1 MRLPVSPPRHVF
13 RINHLHS
20 LGDCQ
25 NWLLGVAAPTGIQAS
40 KPINKT
46 RLNDIVALIH
56 GVRLVS
62 GDLHVSQRGL
72 PEAWLWLSLSG
83 RVPDNPC
90 EGTIMVATAIVVI
103 GLSVVFVGVV
113 FLAFTQP

>member
-1 MRLPVSPPRHVF
+1 M
-13 RINHLHS
+13 
-20 LGDCQ
+20 
-25 NWLLGVAAPTGIQAS
+25 AAPTGIQAS
-40 KPINKT
+40 KPINET

-72 PEAWLWLSLSG
+72 PEAWLSLSG